1 MIELVQFP
9 WSPFCIV
16 QRRILEYAG
25 AKFKIINV
33 PNTERSLV
41 WKLTKGRYY
50 GVPIIKDGRTV
61 VFETDDNSQVIG
73 KYLDDK
79 FQLGLFPREGEGVQS
94 ILWRCIE
101 SEVEG
106 RGFKLN
112 DVYWKEFVPKSEWW
126 AFVRHKE
133 RKFGRHCLEQWQK
146 QQAQLL
152 EGFAQSL
159 LPFEEMLLD
168 HSFLL
173 EERPRFVDF
182 DLYGM
187 LGNFLYSGH
196 YDLPD
201 AHSRLKEWHGR
212 MTRIRS
218 VRSQ

>member
-1 MIELVQFP
+1 MIELIQFP
-9 WSPFCIV
+9 WSPFCIA
-16 QRRILEYAG
+16 QRRILEYTG
-25 AKFKIINV
+25 ARFKIVNV

-41 WKLTKGRYY
+41 WKLTRGRYY
-50 GVPIIKDGRTV
+50 AVPILKDGKQV
-61 VFETDDNSQVIG
+61 VFETDENSQVIA
-73 KYLDDK
+73 KYLEDK
-79 FQLGLFPREGEGVQS
+79 FRPGLFPRGWEGVQS

-106 RGFKLN
+106 YGFKLN
-112 DVYWKEFVPKSEWW
+112 DIYWQEFVPKSEWW

-133 RKFGRHCLEQWQK
+133 RKFGRHCLEQWRN

-159 LPFEEMLLD
+159 LPFDEMLLR

-187 LGNFLYSGH
+187 LGNFLYSRH
-196 YDLPD
+196 YDLPA

>member
-25 AKFKIINV
+25 AKFNIINV

-50 GVPIIKDGRTV
+50 GAPIIKDGKTV
-61 VFETDDNSQVIG
+61 VFETDDYSQVIG

-106 RGFKLN
+106 CGFKLN
-112 DVYWKEFVPKSEWW
+112 DIYWQEFVPKSEWW

-133 RKFGRHCLEQWQK
+133 RKFGRHCLEQWQN

-159 LPFEEMLLD
+159 LPFDEMLLD

-196 YDLPD
+196 YDLPA

-218 VRSQ
+218 VRFQ

>member
-50 GVPIIKDGRTV
+50 GVPIIKDGKTV

-106 RGFKLN
+106 CGFKLN
-112 DVYWKEFVPKSEWW
+112 DVYWQEFVPESEWC

-133 RKFGRHCLEQWQK
+133 RKFGRHCLEQWQS

-159 LPFEEMLLD
+159 LPFDEMLLA

-196 YDLPD
+196 YDLPA